1 MSTKEDKIRQLKWQS
16 EKQLEYI
23 RAQIN
28 EIRPLKET
36 DGMRWWKEYCHLKD
50 QECVAE
56 QDIAWCEKRLGKE
69 KEEDNDHFDRRTNGR
84 KSDLW
89 R

>member
-16 EKQLEYI
+16 EKKLEYI

-36 DGMRWWKEYCHLKD
+36 NGLMWWKQYTDLKEK
-50 QECVAE
+50 ECVAE
-56 QDIAWCEKRLGKE
+56 QDLAWCKRHLG
-69 KEEDNDHFDRRTNGR
+69 EEDENDNDDRTNGR
-84 KSDLW
+84 QPGLW